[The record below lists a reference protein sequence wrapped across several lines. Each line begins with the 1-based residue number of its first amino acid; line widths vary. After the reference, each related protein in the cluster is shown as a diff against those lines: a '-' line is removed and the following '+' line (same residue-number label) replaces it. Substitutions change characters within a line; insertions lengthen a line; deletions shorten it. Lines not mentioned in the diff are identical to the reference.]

1 MVKFLTRCK
10 INNLEFELIKF
21 CEDCLGS
28 VTIKVEPGAVEIHM
42 GKGRGNWQM
51 LRRAF
56 EM

>member
-1 MVKFLTRCK
+1 MVIFLTRCK

-28 VTIKVEPGAVEIHM
+28 VTIKVKPGAVEIHM
-42 GKGRGNWQM
+42 GKGRGNWQV
-51 LRRAF
+51 LRWAF